1 MTSTEMDD
9 CLIGR
14 RVRSSTGRRYRWV
27 FVLGLVLCSLAAM
40 PVASAHAYLVDS
52 APEDGSQLTDAPE
65 EVTLQFSSNV
75 LSANITVADLAGN
88 RVDTGQV
95 SQINDT
101 TFRIP
106 LGELDPGAY
115 TVEWQIV
122 SSDGHQLNG
131 SFTFV
136 VVSET
141 PSVTEIATQTTT
153 DNRTTQSSA
162 TTSETTERPT
172 ATNEQAQTTDSSGAG
187 FDLAASVVAGI
198 VAVVTLL
205 VLRRWRE

>member
-1 MTSTEMDD
+1 MKRNGPEHPNGTVGTTSTEMDD
-9 CLIGR
+9 SLIGR
-14 RVRSSTGRRYRWV
+14 GVRSSTGKRCRWV

-40 PVASAHAYLVDS
+40 PVVSAHAYLVDS

-75 LSANITVADLAGN
+75 LSANITVADLADN

-95 SQINDT
+95 SQINAT
-101 TFRIP
+101 TFRVP
-106 LGELDPGAY
+106 LGELDSGAY

-122 SSDGHQLNG
+122 SADGHQLNG

-141 PSVTEIATQTTT
+141 PSSQSVTKTATQTTT
-153 DNRTTQSSA
+153 ENGTTQTPI
-162 TTSETTERPT
+162 TTSGATERPT
-172 ATNEQAQTTDSSGAG
+172 GRAG
-187 FDLAASVVAGI
+187 TASRARTRH
-198 VAVVTLL
+198 A
-205 VLRRWRE
+205 